1 MSKPNILRGTM
12 MLTSANFLS
21 KILGVIYVIPFYML
35 VGDAGG
41 TLFNYGYI
49 PYMIF
54 ISISTMGIPLAMSK
68 FVSKYHALGDYTTKE
83 AMYRTGLTIMIGTG
97 FFAFALM
104 FLSADWLAG
113 IIIPNEGF
121 TNTQE
126 DVAFVIQMV
135 SFALLVIPAMSLTR
149 GYFQGHNSMGPTAVS
164 VVVEQ
169 IARIIFL
176 LAATYIVIEVLNGS
190 MTTAVGMATFSALIG
205 AIASSIVL
213 VWFYRKRKPLIEREL
228 ENAPIE
234 PSISKKKMVLEL
246 LSYAGP
252 FVLVGVAIPLYQF
265 IDTLTFNRAMAV
277 AGLGEVSEQF
287 LSVISL
293 YGHKIVVIPI
303 TIATGLALASLPAV
317 TQAFTTN
324 DANSYHSYLQQ
335 TILNV
340 FLFIFPAVVG
350 IMILAE
356 PLYGTFYSPEAAQD
370 FAAPILA
377 YYAPAALFFGLF
389 TVTASILQGI
399 NRQNFTVISLL
410 TGLVI
415 KGSANAPMIIWLGP
429 EGAVFAT
436 ILAALAASGLNL
448 WKIQRVTQF
457 DQKKLFKKIL
467 LIVILSAIMGL
478 IVLLVNY
485 ATGLVF
491 GPEATKLKHV
501 TQLLVSVVIG
511 IYAYFWMAYKTTLLE
526 RLLGAKVKRF
536 SKFFI

>member
-1 MSKPNILRGTM
+1 

-448 WKIQRVTQF
+448 WKVQRVTQF

>member
-1 MSKPNILRGTM
+1 
-12 MLTSANFLS
+12 
-21 KILGVIYVIPFYML
+21 
-35 VGDAGG
+35 
-41 TLFNYGYI
+41 
-49 PYMIF
+49 
-54 ISISTMGIPLAMSK
+54 
-68 FVSKYHALGDYTTKE
+68 
-83 AMYRTGLTIMIGTG
+83 
-97 FFAFALM
+97 
-104 FLSADWLAG
+104 
-113 IIIPNEGF
+113 
-121 TNTQE
+121 
-126 DVAFVIQMV
+126 
-135 SFALLVIPAMSLTR
+135 
-149 GYFQGHNSMGPTAVS
+149 
-164 VVVEQ
+164 
-169 IARIIFL
+169 
-176 LAATYIVIEVLNGS
+176 
-190 MTTAVGMATFSALIG
+190 
-205 AIASSIVL
+205 
-213 VWFYRKRKPLIEREL
+213 
-228 ENAPIE
+228 
-234 PSISKKKMVLEL
+234 MVLEL

>member
-1 MSKPNILRGTM
+1 
-12 MLTSANFLS
+12 
-21 KILGVIYVIPFYML
+21 
-35 VGDAGG
+35 
-41 TLFNYGYI
+41 
-49 PYMIF
+49 
-54 ISISTMGIPLAMSK
+54 
-68 FVSKYHALGDYTTKE
+68 
-83 AMYRTGLTIMIGTG
+83 
-97 FFAFALM
+97 M

-340 FLFIFPAVVG
+340 FLFIFRQ
-350 IMILAE
+350 LW
-356 PLYGTFYSPEAAQD
+356 
-370 FAAPILA
+370 
-377 YYAPAALFFGLF
+377 AL
-389 TVTASILQGI
+389 
-399 NRQNFTVISLL
+399 
-410 TGLVI
+410 
-415 KGSANAPMIIWLGP
+415 
-429 EGAVFAT
+429 
-436 ILAALAASGLNL
+436 
-448 WKIQRVTQF
+448 
-457 DQKKLFKKIL
+457 
-467 LIVILSAIMGL
+467 
-478 IVLLVNY
+478 
-485 ATGLVF
+485 
-491 GPEATKLKHV
+491 
-501 TQLLVSVVIG
+501 
-511 IYAYFWMAYKTTLLE
+511 
-526 RLLGAKVKRF
+526 
-536 SKFFI
+536 

>member
-287 LSVISL
+287 LSIISL

>member
-35 VGDAGG
+35 VGDVGG

-68 FVSKYHALGDYTTKE
+68 FVSKYHALGDYATKE

-121 TNTQE
+121 ANSQD

-135 SFALLVIPAMSLTR
+135 SFALLVIPAMSITR

-176 LAATYIVIEVLNGS
+176 LGATYIVIKVMNGS
-190 MTTAVGMATFSALIG
+190 LTTAVGMATFSALIG

-213 VWFYRKRKPLIEREL
+213 LWFYRKRKPLIDREL
-228 ENAPIE
+228 ENTPIE

-252 FVLVGVAIPLYQF
+252 FVLVGVAIPLYQL

-277 AGLGEVSEQF
+277 AGLGDVSEQF

-317 TQAFTTN
+317 TQAFTQN
-324 DANSYHSYLQQ
+324 DANTYHKYLQQ
-335 TILNV
+335 TVLTV

-350 IMILAE
+350 IMVLAE

-370 FAAPILA
+370 FAAPLLA

-399 NRQNFTVISLL
+399 NRQNFTVVSLL

-415 KGSANAPMIIWLGP
+415 KGSANVPMIIWLGP

-436 ILAALAASGLNL
+436 ILAALAASSLNL

-457 DQKKLFKKIL
+457 NHKKMFKKIL
-467 LIVILSAIMGL
+467 LIIILSAIMAL
-478 IVLLVNY
+478 IVFLVNY
-485 ATGLVF
+485 TIGFVF

-511 IYAYFWMAYKTTLLE
+511 MYAYFWMAYKTTLLE
-526 RLLGAKVKRF
+526 RLLGTKVKRF

>member
-1 MSKPNILRGTM
+1 

-234 PSISKKKMVLEL
+234 PSISKRKWFS
-246 LSYAGP
+246 SYYP
-252 FVLVGVAIPLYQF
+252 
-265 IDTLTFNRAMAV
+265 M
-277 AGLGEVSEQF
+277 
-287 LSVISL
+287 
-293 YGHKIVVIPI
+293 
-303 TIATGLALASLPAV
+303 
-317 TQAFTTN
+317 QAR
-324 DANSYHSYLQQ
+324 SS
-335 TILNV
+335 
-340 FLFIFPAVVG
+340 
-350 IMILAE
+350 
-356 PLYGTFYSPEAAQD
+356 
-370 FAAPILA
+370 
-377 YYAPAALFFGLF
+377 
-389 TVTASILQGI
+389 
-399 NRQNFTVISLL
+399 
-410 TGLVI
+410 
-415 KGSANAPMIIWLGP
+415 
-429 EGAVFAT
+429 
-436 ILAALAASGLNL
+436 
-448 WKIQRVTQF
+448 
-457 DQKKLFKKIL
+457 
-467 LIVILSAIMGL
+467 
-478 IVLLVNY
+478 
-485 ATGLVF
+485 
-491 GPEATKLKHV
+491 
-501 TQLLVSVVIG
+501 
-511 IYAYFWMAYKTTLLE
+511 
-526 RLLGAKVKRF
+526 
-536 SKFFI
+536 